1 MIIKGLILMTIA
13 IAAIIT
19 KAIIHHRLCTRYS
32 RKFEELH
39 NMYNNLDNAKKQ
51 LGDVI
56 INKTNW
62 HTIPIINEDEIY
74 DKCTELRNCLF
85 DIRDKLYNI
94 NAIRNVARL
103 ENNFRYT
110 DDVPYLQQFG
120 DVELQLANASALAQ
134 TIGCYLSEA

>member
-110 DDVPYLQQFG
+110 DDVPYLQQLG

>member
-1 MIIKGLILMTIA
+1 MIIKGLILITMA

-19 KAIIHHRLCTRYS
+19 KAIIHHRLCTRYR
-32 RKFEELH
+32 RKFEELC
-39 NMYNNLDNAKKQ
+39 NMYDSLDNAKKQ
-51 LGDVI
+51 LSDVI

-62 HTIPIINEDEIY
+62 HTIPIVNEDEIY
-74 DKCTELRNCLF
+74 DKSKELLYCLF

-110 DDVPYLQQFG
+110 DDVPYLRQLG
-120 DVELQLANASALAQ
+120 DVELQLAKASALTQ

>member
-32 RKFEELH
+32 RKFEELN
-39 NMYNNLDNAKKQ
+39 NMYSNLNNIQGQ
-51 LGDVI
+51 LVDVL

-62 HTIPIINEDEIY
+62 YTKPIINEEEIH
-74 DKCTELRNCLF
+74 DKFKELRNCLF

-103 ENNFRYT
+103 ENNFRYI
-110 DDVPYLQQFG
+110 DDVPYLRQLG
-120 DVELQLANASALAQ
+120 DVEVQLAKASALAQ
-134 TIGCYLSEA
+134 ILGCHLSEA